1 MITRECLR
9 RNGIV
14 EFSDGKFRRGKMN
27 EEEKREK
34 ARFKSPNEL
43 LEQKAKDRVRQAG
56 IMFGDMN
63 GRR

>member
-9 RNGIV
+9 KNGIV
-14 EFSDGKFRRGKMN
+14 EFSNGKFRRGKMN

-43 LEQKAKDRVRQAG
+43 LEQRMRERVRQE
-56 IMFGDMN
+56 N
-63 GRR
+63 QSYKGR